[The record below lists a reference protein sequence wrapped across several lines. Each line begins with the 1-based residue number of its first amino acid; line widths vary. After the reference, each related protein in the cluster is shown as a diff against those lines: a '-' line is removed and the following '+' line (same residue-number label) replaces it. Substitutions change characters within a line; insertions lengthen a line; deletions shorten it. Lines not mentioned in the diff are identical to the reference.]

1 MSAPLTI
8 ATLRPIATK
17 VRQFSAKFEREQAV
31 WRASKTPEQ
40 LAVLRAKWEA

>member
-1 MSAPLTI
+1 MSTPRAI

-17 VRQFSAKFEREQAV
+17 VRQFSAKFEREQAA

-40 LAVLRAKWEA
+40 LAVLRAEWEP

>member
-1 MSAPLTI
+1 MSAQLTI

-17 VRQFSAKFEREQAV
+17 VRRFSAKFEREQAA

-40 LAVLRAKWEA
+40 LAVLRAEWEA

>member
-8 ATLRPIATK
+8 ATLCPIAIK
-17 VRQFSAKFEREQAV
+17 VRRFSAKFEREQAA

-40 LAVLRAKWEA
+40 LAVLRAEWEA